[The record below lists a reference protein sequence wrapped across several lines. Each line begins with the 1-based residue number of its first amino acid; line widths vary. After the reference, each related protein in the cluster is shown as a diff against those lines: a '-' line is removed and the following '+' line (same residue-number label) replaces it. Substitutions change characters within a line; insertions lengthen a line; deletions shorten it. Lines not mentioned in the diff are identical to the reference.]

1 MNGPISRRG
10 ALLTGAGLAVAG
22 LGLGGRGSRAAA
34 AVRARRAGAVRP
46 ASLTPQQQA
55 GQRVICSYTGLTPP
69 DSLLSQISAGE
80 AAGVIFIT
88 GNISSQSQIAAVIP
102 RRGRRR

>member
-1 MNGPISRRG
+1 M
-10 ALLTGAGLAVAG
+10 V
-22 LGLGGRGSRAAA
+22 
-34 AVRARRAGAVRP
+34 
-46 ASLTPQQQA
+46 
-55 GQRVICSYTGLTPP
+55 CSYTGLTPP